1 MLVLLA
7 KEYIRNDMMIK
18 VVTDKLGTDKFHTL
32 WQGSDLLT

>member
-7 KEYIRNDMMIK
+7 KEYIRHDMMMK
-18 VVTDKLGTDKFHTL
+18 VVTDKLGTDKFIIL